1 MLRLSLLPRSWRI
14 ASFTVPFLLFAC
26 GGAPAAEPSTPAS
39 ETPADAP
46 SETATAPSD
55 APEGAGEGSWEG
67 EDTAKGS
74 DAPNE
79 AGDAAPAD
87 ASVKETRTLD
97 VIAKLVKDNRKPVRE
112 CYEKARKELPTL
124 QGDLVIHFVLDPEGK
139 VKLAELNQE
148 RSTLKSPAVS
158 ECAIK
163 VIKGINFP
171 PSSRGMETE
180 ANYPFN
186 LMP

>member
-1 MLRLSLLPRSWRI
+1 MLRKIAPFTLS
-14 ASFTVPFLLFAC
+14 FLLLAC
-26 GGAPAAEPSTPAS
+26 GGAPAAEPATPGS
-39 ETPADAP
+39 EATADAP
-46 SETATAPSD
+46 AEPAAAPSD
-55 APEGAGEGSWEG
+55 STGAAESGWEG
-67 EDTAKGS
+67 EDTAKGG
-74 DAPNE
+74 DAPKE
-79 AGDAAPAD
+79 GGSDAAPAGD
-87 ASVKETRTLD
+87 PSVKETRTLD

-163 VIKGINFP
+163 VIKGISFP

>member
-1 MLRLSLLPRSWRI
+1 MLRRI
-14 ASFTVPFLLFAC
+14 ASFTVSLLLFAC
-26 GGAPAAEPSTPAS
+26 GSAPAAEPAAPDAETSSDAASDMPPAPGDAAS
-39 ETPADAP
+39 EGGGD
-46 SETATAPSD
+46 S
-55 APEGAGEGSWEG
+55 GWEG
-67 EDTAKGS
+67 EDAAKGGS
-74 DAPNE
+74 DAPKE
-79 AGDAAPAD
+79 GGEAAPAD
-87 ASVKETRTLD
+87 SGAKETRTLE

-124 QGDLVIHFVLDPEGK
+124 QGDLVIHFVLDAEGK

-163 VIKGINFP
+163 VIKGIQFP

>member
-1 MLRLSLLPRSWRI
+1 MLREI

-26 GGAPAAEPSTPAS
+26 GAAPAPEPATPDTES
-39 ETPADAP
+39 SADAP
-46 SETATAPSD
+46 SDMPAAAGDAAT
-55 APEGAGEGSWEG
+55 EGGGDSGWEG
-67 EDTAKGS
+67 EDAAKGGD
-74 DAPNE
+74 DAPPKP
-79 AGDAAPAD
+79 GGTAPAD
-87 ASVKETRTLD
+87 TGATETRTLE
-97 VIAKLVKDNRKPVRE
+97 VIAKIVKDNRKPVRE
-112 CYEKARKELPTL
+112 CYEKARKDLPTL

-163 VIKGINFP
+163 VIKGIQFP

>member
-1 MLRLSLLPRSWRI
+1 MLREI
-14 ASFTVPFLLFAC
+14 ASFAAPFLLIAC
-26 GGAPAAEPSTPAS
+26 GAAKAPEAESAATEAPT
-39 ETPADAP
+39 EDTPADAP
-46 SETATAPSD
+46 AD
-55 APEGAGEGSWEG
+55 APAGAESGWEG
-67 EDTAKGS
+67 EEQGKD
-74 DAPNE
+74 DAE
-79 AGDAAPAD
+79 APKEGGAAPAESD
-87 ASVKETRTLD
+87 VKETRTLD
-97 VIAKLVKDNRKPVRE
+97 VIAKLVKDQRKQVRE
-112 CYEKARKELPTL
+112 CYEKARKDLPTL

-148 RSTLKSPAVS
+148 RSTLKSPPVT

-163 VIKGINFP
+163 VIKGIAFP

>member
-1 MLRLSLLPRSWRI
+1 MLREI
-14 ASFTVPFLLFAC
+14 ASFAAPFLLIAC
-26 GGAPAAEPSTPAS
+26 GAAKAPDA
-39 ETPADAP
+39 ETPATEAPTGDAP
-46 SETATAPSD
+46 PADAASGD
-55 APEGAGEGSWEG
+55 APAGASEGGWEG
-67 EDTAKGS
+67 EEQGGG
-74 DAPNE
+74 DAPKE
-79 AGDAAPAD
+79 GGAAPAEPD
-87 ASVKETRTLD
+87 VKETRTLD
-97 VIAKLVKDNRKPVRE
+97 VIAKLVKEQRKQVRE
-112 CYEKARKELPTL
+112 CYEKARKDLPTL

-148 RSTLKSPAVS
+148 RSTLKSPPVA

-163 VIKGINFP
+163 VIKSISFP

>member
-1 MLRLSLLPRSWRI
+1 MLRPLAPFTLS
-14 ASFTVPFLLFAC
+14 FMLFAC
-26 GGAPAAEPSTPAS
+26 GGAPASEPATPAS
-39 ETPADAP
+39 ETATDAASEPAP
-46 SETATAPSD
+46 PSD
-55 APEGAGEGSWEG
+55 TADGAGDSGWEG
-67 EDTAKGS
+67 EDTAKGG
-74 DAPNE
+74 DAPKE
-79 AGDAAPAD
+79 GGADAAPAGD
-87 ASVKETRTLD
+87 PNVKETRTLD

-163 VIKGINFP
+163 VIKGIDFP

>member
-1 MLRLSLLPRSWRI
+1 MLRKI

-26 GGAPAAEPSTPAS
+26 GGAPAAEPATPAS

-46 SETATAPSD
+46 SDTAGAPTD
-55 APEGAGEGSWEG
+55 APEGGTESGWEG
-67 EDTAKGS
+67 EDAAKG
-74 DAPNE
+74 
-79 AGDAAPAD
+79 AGDAPKEGGEAAPAGD

>member
-1 MLRLSLLPRSWRI
+1 MLRKIPP
-14 ASFTVPFLLFAC
+14 FTLPFLLFAC
-26 GGAPAAEPSTPAS
+26 GGAPAAEPATPAS
-39 ETPADAP
+39 ETATDAP
-46 SETATAPSD
+46 PEPAASSDTAD
-55 APEGAGEGSWEG
+55 GAGDSGWEG
-67 EDTAKGS
+67 EDTAKGG
-74 DAPNE
+74 DAPKE
-79 AGDAAPAD
+79 GGADAAPAGD
-87 ASVKETRTLD
+87 PSVKETRTLD

-124 QGDLVIHFVLDPEGK
+124 QGDLVIHFVLDPDGK

-148 RSTLKSPAVS
+148 RSTLKSPVVS

-163 VIKGINFP
+163 VIKGISFP